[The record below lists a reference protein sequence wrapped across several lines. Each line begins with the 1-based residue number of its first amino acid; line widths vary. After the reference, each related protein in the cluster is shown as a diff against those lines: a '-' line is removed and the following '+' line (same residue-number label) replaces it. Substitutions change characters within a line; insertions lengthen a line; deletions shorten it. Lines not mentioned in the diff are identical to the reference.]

1 MQTKPEKL
9 TTEKTNDVSSAVR
22 DMLDTI
28 YSPFVG
34 SQEVDEADLSASMA
48 PQKTDMNQHGSLV
61 RQTMPE
67 ICADL
72 IDVDEIQNE
81 DNQFIQVAD
90 LYDEND
96 IEQQELYCKVK
107 EDSLVQDRSED
118 TNQSARSGSTF
129 SLPGSRQ

>member
-1 MQTKPEKL
+1 
-9 TTEKTNDVSSAVR
+9 
-22 DMLDTI
+22 
-28 YSPFVG
+28 
-34 SQEVDEADLSASMA
+34 
-48 PQKTDMNQHGSLV
+48 MNQLGSVV

-72 IDVDEIQNE
+72 IDVEEIQDE

-90 LYDEND
+90 LYDEDD
-96 IEQQELYCKVK
+96 IEQQELFCKVK

-129 SLPGSRQ
+129 SLPGSR